1 MDGSWYR
8 GAWAVARRIS
18 VAFLLLLTLGAVA
31 APVAAEDNTGPNHI
45 TPRLGP
51 AAGGTS
57 VIIAGE
63 HFTGAL
69 GVRFGDTDAARFTVN
84 DTGTQITAI
93 TPAHNPG
100 PAAVT
105 VRLANGTPVGEGVFT
120 FTGITGVTPDSGP
133 TTGNTPFAVS
143 GFGFST
149 DATVT
154 FDTALA
160 TNVHLVA
167 PGLLVGLTPA
177 HAAGP
182 VSVTVTNTDGSTL
195 AKPNAYTYADISAPG
210 PPTIT
215 GIDPLQGPATDPTAT
230 STTSNDGGENHR
242 FYVTITGTNF
252 QWGATVTFAA
262 TPAPFVFVVSPT
274 QIDVVPPPH
283 AAGTVPV
290 TVTNPD
296 TQSAMFSTPGFTYVQ
311 GQELPLTIDD
321 IEPSS
326 GPTGPNEARL
336 VKIEGTGFKQ
346 GATVTFGTVAATSV
360 TVLNGEHIVVN
371 APDQDA
377 GTVDVTVTNPDHT
390 SVTKTG
396 AYTYFTPV
404 RVRSI
409 TPRSGPTAGGTAVTI
424 TGSNFQQGATVA
436 FDDQQATNVVVNGD
450 GTQITATTPAHHP
463 GVATITVTNP
473 DHSRGYLPL
482 GFSFTGDGNPPPTA
496 TLAIREVFPAVGPSA
511 GGAHVIIR
519 GSGFTAATTVT
530 FDGIAATQVTLLDS
544 RTLTAVTPAHAA
556 GPVTVAVS
564 NGNNATATWDMKY
577 LYSDDTNPRKTW
589 DTVDD
594 TPTGAPSGRPAPGG
608 AGSGGTGTAG
618 AAGVGT
624 GSAPNPAPPSR

>member
-1 MDGSWYR
+1 MDGSRYH

-18 VAFLLLLTLGAVA
+18 VAFLLLLTLGTVA

-57 VIIAGE
+57 VVIVGE

-69 GVRFGDTDAARFTVN
+69 GVRFGDTDAASFTVN
-84 DTGTQITAI
+84 DAGTQITAI

-100 PAAVT
+100 LAPVT
-105 VRLANGTPVGEGVFT
+105 VRLANGTLVGEGVFT

-143 GFGFST
+143 GFGISA

-154 FDTALA
+154 FDTTLA

-182 VSVTVTNTDGSTL
+182 VSVTVTNTDGSSLT
-195 AKPNAYTYADISAPG
+195 KSNAYTYTNTPVSG

-230 STTSNDGGENHR
+230 STTSNDDGDHR

-252 QWGATVTFAA
+252 QRGATVTFGDTPAQFVFAA
-262 TPAPFVFVVSPT
+262 TAT
-274 QIDVVPPPH
+274 QIYVVPPPH

-296 TQSAMFSTPGFTYVQ
+296 NQSATFNTPGFTYVPVQ
-311 GQELPLTIDD
+311 SLPLAIDD

-326 GPTGPNEARL
+326 GPTGPNEARF

-346 GATVTFGTVAATSV
+346 GATVTFGAVTATSV
-360 TVLNGEHIVVN
+360 TVLDSEHIIVN
-371 APDQDA
+371 APDQAA

-390 SVTKTG
+390 SATKTG

-409 TPRSGPTAGGTAVTI
+409 TPTSGPATGGTSVTI
-424 TGSNFQQGATVA
+424 AGSNFQQGATVA

-463 GVATITVTNP
+463 GVATIVVVNP
-473 DHSRGYLPL
+473 DHSRGYLPF
-482 GFSFTGDGNPPPTA
+482 GFAFTGDSNPPPTA
-496 TLAIREVFPAVGPSA
+496 ALAIREVFPPVGPTA

-519 GSGFTAATTVT
+519 GSGFTASTTVT

-544 RTLTAVTPAHAA
+544 QTLTVVTPAHAA
-556 GPVTVAVS
+556 GPVAVTVS
-564 NGNNATATWDMKY
+564 NGNGTTATWDRKY
-577 LYSDDTNPRKTW
+577 LYSDDKNPRKTW
-589 DTVDD
+589 DVVDD
-594 TPTGAPSGRPAPGG
+594 TPTGAPSGRPASGG
-608 AGSGGTGTAG
+608 SGSGGTTGTAG
-618 AAGVGT
+618 AAGVGP
-624 GSAPNPAPPSR
+624 GSAPSPAPPSR